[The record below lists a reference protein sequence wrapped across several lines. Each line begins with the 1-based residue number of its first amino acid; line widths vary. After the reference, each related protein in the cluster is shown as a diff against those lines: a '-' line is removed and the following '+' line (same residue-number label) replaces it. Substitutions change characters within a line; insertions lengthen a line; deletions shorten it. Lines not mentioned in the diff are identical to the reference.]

1 MSTVAF
7 LFLLSFF
14 ATLTGL
20 VVEAVKKILKDKE
33 NRSDNL
39 IALISALIIGFVGTL
54 IYFYFVGEVFEM
66 KHFIFAILMGL
77 ASGLVAM
84 TGYDRVKGLIE
95 QLGK

>member
-1 MSTVAF
+1 MSTVSF

-20 VVEAVKKILKDKE
+20 VVEAIKKIMKDKD

-39 IALISALIIGFVGTL
+39 IALVTALIIGFIGTL
-54 IYFYFVGEVFEM
+54 LYYYFNNVTFEM
-66 KHFIFAILMGL
+66 KHLVFAILMGF

-84 TGYDRVKGLIE
+84 NGYDKVKAMIE

>member
-20 VVEAVKKILKDKE
+20 VVEAIKKVMKDKE

-39 IALISALIIGFVGTL
+39 IALVTALIIGFVGTL
-54 IYFYFVGEVFEM
+54 LYYYFNDVTFEM
-66 KHFIFAILMGL
+66 KHLVFAILMGF

-84 TGYDRVKGLIE
+84 NGYDKVKAMIE